1 MKAVVL
7 AGGHGKRL
15 MPLTANTPKPLL
27 PVVNRPLLDHVLFW
41 LRAHGITDVVLAM
54 AYLSESFEAA
64 CGGGSYLGVNL
75 TCVSEA
81 EPQGTGGAIK
91 NAEAHLDPGEAFLVV
106 SGDVLTDLDLT
117 GMVHYHRQH
126 GSVCTI
132 AVTRV
137 EDTGAYGVV
146 DLDGEGRILRF
157 TEKPGPGEATS
168 NWVSTGA
175 YVFEP
180 EVLAYIPPG
189 EYHMV
194 EHGLFPTLLAEGRPL
209 FGYRTVAYWIDIGT
223 PAKYLQAQSDLLTG
237 AFKDGIRP
245 EGELFAD
252 RVWAG
257 EGTFIHREASIMGP
271 VALGRR
277 CSIEEGA
284 SIVGPAVLRDDCRAG
299 KDAHLERLVAWSGA
313 VFDAGCRCS
322 DCVVGANAR
331 IGAGSRLEATAIVGD
346 NATVGAGNHLS
357 GDAKVWPGTALP
369 DKVTSAEC

>member
-15 MPLTANTPKPLL
+15 MPLTANTPKPLI
-27 PVVNRPLLDHVLFW
+27 PVGNRPLLDHILFL
-41 LRAHGITDVVLAM
+41 LRSHGITDVVLAM

-64 CGGGSYLGVNL
+64 YGDGSRLGMKL
-75 TCVSEA
+75 TYVSEA

-91 NAEAHLDPGEAFLVV
+91 NAEAYLDPGEAFLVV

-117 GMVHYHRQH
+117 GMVSYHERC
-126 GSVCTI
+126 GAMCTI
-132 AVTRV
+132 SLTAV

-146 DLDGEGRILRF
+146 DLDDEGRILRF

-168 NWVSTGA
+168 NWVSTGT

-180 EVLAYIPPG
+180 EALARIPLG

-194 EHGLFPTLLAEGRPL
+194 EHGLFPTLLAEGKL
-209 FGYRTVAYWIDIGT
+209 LSGYRTRAYWIDIGT
-223 PAKYLQAQSDLLTG
+223 PARYLQAQSDLLTG
-237 AFKDGIRP
+237 VFKGGIQP

-257 EGTFIHREASIMGP
+257 EGSFIHGEASIVGP

-277 CSIEEGA
+277 CSIEERA
-284 SIVGPAVLRDDCRAG
+284 SIVGPAVLGDDCRAG
-299 KDAHLERLVAWSGA
+299 KDAHLERLIAWRGA
-313 VFDAGCRCS
+313 AFGAGCRCS

-331 IGAGSRLEATAIVGD
+331 IGAGSLLEATAIVGD
-346 NATVGAGNHLS
+346 NATVGTGNHLS
-357 GDAKVWPGTALP
+357 GDAKLWPGTLI
-369 DKVTSAEC
+369 S